1 MDIVEKQADEIINK
15 IMNSLPATK
24 KEFSEKREAVY
35 ESLKTMFESK
45 TTGNDQALLFL
56 PEQTK
61 MVDRKMGKV
70 EDEMKLKN
78 TQETKLYIK
87 KQFENNVEK
96 RLKAGEF
103 KSMGELAK
111 QF

>member
-1 MDIVEKQADEIINK
+1 
-15 IMNSLPATK
+15 
-24 KEFSEKREAVY
+24 
-35 ESLKTMFESK
+35 MFESK

-56 PEQTK
+56 PELTK

-87 KQFENNVEK
+87 K
-96 RLKAGEF
+96 
-103 KSMGELAK
+103 
-111 QF
+111 